1 MADDLL
7 IDNVLLSQFRRKFLV
22 GVTSDKNNIKRKEQD
37 YGTKDSIIRENIYNP
52 LFEHLIE
59 TE

>member
-7 IDNVLLSQFRRKFLV
+7 IDNVILSQFRRKFLV